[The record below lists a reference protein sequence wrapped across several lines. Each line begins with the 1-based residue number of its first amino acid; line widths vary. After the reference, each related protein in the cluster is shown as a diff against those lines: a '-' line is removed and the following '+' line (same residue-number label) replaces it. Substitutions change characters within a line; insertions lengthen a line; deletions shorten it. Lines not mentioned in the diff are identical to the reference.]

1 MDHAQRI
8 ANWISIALDRKY
20 QAGQREHGGN
30 LRHKAVMPHII
41 EEIVDTVV
49 YVSVLQEQHAL
60 TTAILELGISADNPK
75 EYLTAALNI
84 LNTGNLYGDTEVELD
99 KEPTTP
105 MYTNINPQEIA
116 EEILAWLN

>member
-49 YVSVLQEQHAL
+49 YVAVLQEQHAL
-60 TTAILELGISADNPK
+60 TAAVLELGIAAENPK
-75 EYLTAALNI
+75 KYMVAALNI